1 MPHNGKVQLRASAM
15 SSPNQLPAHLRYLK
29 ARVQPFTQPVFLVS
43 TVVLGSVILAGWQ
56 YLQNPNL
63 FSVFQAKQSN
73 PFDEP
78 KPKPSLSAD
87 ELTAIGV
94 DIDSSRVLIEE
105 FDRANAFSSNTVPE
119 NDFGKSTT
127 GKSAT
132 DLTTGLLGQNSQ
144 QTSTQSNPNITS
156 AQKSSSVNPFAKSV
170 QDSLNFN
177 PLSAV
182 NSANQNN
189 SGTDSSG
196 EASGSTNSF
205 NLNPNSLNSIK
216 SDRTVKPTS
225 ALQEAMNQTAAEKS
239 DNLQTNVQ
247 TQNLPNYPNSGVTTV
262 SPATGT
268 GVSNY
273 NGNRQFNYNYPPT
286 NVPGVSNYNG
296 AGQPTYNYPPVTG
309 GGVSGYNGA
318 GQPTYTYPPTT
329 GAGVSSYNGY
339 PATNAPTTYSNPG
352 QYSTQTPN
360 NGVPNTP
367 SLSQSGLQQSQ
378 LSGGGRR

>member
-1 MPHNGKVQLRASAM
+1 M

-29 ARVQPFTQPVFLVS
+29 ARVQPFTQPVFVVS
-43 TVVLGSVILAGWQ
+43 TVVLGSVIIAGWQ

-63 FSVFQAKQSN
+63 FSAFQAKLSNPFEQGKPSN

-78 KPKPSLSAD
+78 KPTPTLSAD
-87 ELTAIGV
+87 ELAAIGV
-94 DIDSSRVLIEE
+94 DIDSSKVLVEE
-105 FDRANAFSSNTVPE
+105 FDRANALSSNTVPE
-119 NDFGKSTT
+119 NNFGKSTS

-144 QTSTQSNPNITS
+144 ETSTQSNPNITS
-156 AQKSSSVNPFAKSV
+156 PQKPSSINPFAKAV

-177 PLSAV
+177 PQSAV
-182 NSANQNN
+182 NSANPN
-189 SGTDSSG
+189 SSTIDSSG
-196 EASGSTNSF
+196 TGSGSADSF
-205 NLNPNSLNSIK
+205 NINPNSLNSIK

-225 ALQEAMNQTAAEKS
+225 ALQEAMNRTAAEKS
-239 DNLQTNVQ
+239 GSTQQSDNVSTDVQ
-247 TQNLPNYPNSGVTTV
+247 SQNLPTYTNSGVTTV

-268 GVSNY
+268 GVTGY
-273 NGNRQFNYNYPPT
+273 NGTRQFNYNYPPT

-296 AGQPTYNYPPVTG
+296 AGQPTYTYPTG
-309 GGVSGYNGA
+309 AGVSGYNGA
-318 GQPTYTYPPTT
+318 GQPTYTYSPAT

-339 PATNAPTTYSNPG
+339 PAPATYGNSG

-360 NGVPNTP
+360 NGVANTP

-378 LSGGGRR
+378 LSGGRRR